1 MQTTH
6 VIIEKNTLKT
16 SFSKTSRFIA
26 VILIVYVFFVS
37 IELMSRAFGLLGN
50 DVANHIL
57 SVTSNPFIGLLIGLL
72 TTAIL
77 QSSSVVT
84 ATTVAIVASGTL
96 TVSSA
101 IPIIMGANI
110 GTTVT
115 STIVSLGFLEN
126 RKEFRKAIAAATI
139 HDFFNIITVIMLFP
153 LELLTG
159 FLSHIATWITSL
171 LYNLSY
177 LGISGK
183 PFFEFIIKPLSN
195 VLTKLLSENAFLLIL
210 FAMIMLFSVLKGITY
225 LLRNQYADEK
235 IGKLDRFFFRNKYKA
250 LATGFLLT
258 SIVQSSS
265 LTTSLIVPLV
275 ATNKVYLRRIFPFVM
290 GANIG
295 TTITALF
302 AALSISEL
310 AVAIAMV
317 HVLFNV
323 MGTFLHFFTPLGR
336 LPIWLSR
343 KLGSATVKSRWVGFV
358 YILSIFF
365 IIPFILIYI
374 SKIL

>member
-1 MQTTH
+1 MQTTQ
-6 VIIEKNTLKT
+6 IFTENTIKT
-16 SFSKTSRFIA
+16 SFIKSLRFIV

-37 IELMSRAFGLLGN
+37 IELMSRAFGLLGTSS
-50 DVANHIL
+50 ANHIL

-77 QSSSVVT
+77 QSSSVTT
-84 ATTVAIVASGTL
+84 AAIVAIVASGTL
-96 TVSSA
+96 MVSSA

-115 STIVSLGFLEN
+115 STIVALGFLEN
-126 RKEFRKAIAAATI
+126 RKEFRKAIAAATV
-139 HDFFNIITVIMLFP
+139 HDFFNIITVIILFP
-153 LELLTG
+153 LELLTS
-159 FLSHIATWITSL
+159 FLSESAAWVTSFL
-171 LYNLSY
+171 FDLNY

-183 PFFEFIIKPLSN
+183 PFFEFFIKPISLALSN
-195 VLTKLLSENAFLLIL
+195 LMPKNALFMIIFAVL
-210 FAMIMLFSVLKGITY
+210 MLFFVLKAITY

-235 IGKLDRFFFRNKYKA
+235 INKLDRFFFRNQYKA

-258 SIVQSSS
+258 AIVQSSS

-275 ATNKVYLRRIFPFVM
+275 ATNKVYLRKIFPFVM

-310 AVAIAMV
+310 AVTIAMV

-323 MGTFLHFFTPLGR
+323 IGTLLHLFTPLGK
-336 LPIWLSR
+336 LPIWLAR
-343 KLGSATVKSRWVGFV
+343 KLGSSTVKSRWVGFI

-365 IIPFILIYI
+365 IIPFLLIYL
-374 SKIL
+374 SK